1 MKPLSIKIQHPLED
15 SLYNRID
22 MVAGQNCPLPVPAL
36 HVTVMTGRKLSGPD
50 LDLSAFLLNVQGKV
64 SRDDDFVFYNQPIRA
79 DQGVE
84 LEVEQNRL
92 TLHLD
97 RTQPSVQKIALTMT
111 ITDGQAKHQSFAEL
125 QQVSVLVKDFLI
137 GIEIASFVL
146 DTTKNQETA
155 LILVEFYRHQDKWKL
170 RAVGQGFVGGLRPLA
185 EFYGVD
191 VSEGETSPAPEP
203 TPSPKPAPQQ
213 KLNLSKI
220 TLEKRGQSI
229 SLEKNQGGL
238 GEILINL
245 NWNAVPIKSTGLFGR
260 KAEGIDLDLACL
272 WEFQDGARGAVQ
284 ALGGHFGNLQQ
295 FPFIELDQDDRSG
308 RSLGGETMRIN
319 GKYWPEFSRVLIFA
333 FIYEGVPN
341 WSHVDAV
348 ITIKNQ
354 NQPDIEVRLDS
365 HRNDQFMCAIAM
377 LENISGQLRI
387 TKLVD
392 YFSGHQQMDHAYGWG
407 LNYVAGSK

>member
-1 MKPLSIKIQHPLED
+1 MFT
-15 SLYNRID
+15 RID
-22 MVAGQNCPLPVPAL
+22 MIAGQNCPLPASGL

-50 LDLSAFLLNVQGKV
+50 LDLSAFLLNAQGKV
-64 SRDDDFVFYNQPIRA
+64 SGDEDFVFYNQPIRA

-84 LEVEQNRL
+84 LEPEQNRL

-97 RTQPSVQKIALTMT
+97 RTQHSVQKIALTMT
-111 ITDGQAKHQSFAEL
+111 ITDGQAKGQNFAEI
-125 QQVSVLVKDFLI
+125 QHVTVLVKDFLT
-137 GIEIASFVL
+137 GIEIASFAL
-146 DTTKNQETA
+146 DTTKHQESA
-155 LILVEFYRHQDKWKL
+155 LILAEFYRHQDKWKL
-170 RAVGQGFVGGLRPLA
+170 RAVGQGFIGGLQPLA

-191 VSEGETSPAPEP
+191 VGEGESRPAPAP
-203 TPSPKPAPQQ
+203 APSPEPAAPQ

-229 SLEKNQGGL
+229 SLEKNQDGL
-238 GEILINL
+238 GEILVNL
-245 NWNAVPIKSTGLFGR
+245 NWNAMPVKSTGLFGR
-260 KAEGIDLDLACL
+260 RSEGIDLDLACL

-308 RSLGGETMRIN
+308 RSIGGETLRIN
-319 GKYWPEFSRVLIFA
+319 GKYWPEFRRVLIFA

-341 WSHVDAV
+341 WSHVDGV
-348 ITIKNQ
+348 VTIKSK

-377 LENISGQLRI
+377 LENIDGQLRI
-387 TKLVD
+387 TKLID

>member
-1 MKPLSIKIQHPLED
+1 MF
-15 SLYNRID
+15 NRID
-22 MVAGQNCPLPVPAL
+22 MVAGQNCPMPVSAL
-36 HVTVMTGRKLSGPD
+36 HVTVMTGRQITGPD
-50 LDLSAFLLNVQGKV
+50 LDMSAFLLNAQGKV
-64 SRDDDFVFYNQPIRA
+64 SRDEDFVFYNQPLRA

-84 LEVEQNRL
+84 LEPRQNRL

-97 RTQPSVQKIALTMT
+97 RTQPAVQKIALTMT
-111 ITDGQAKHQSFAEL
+111 ITDGQIKGQNFTEV
-125 QQVSVLVKDFLI
+125 QQVTVLVKDFLT

-146 DTTKNQETA
+146 DTTKTQETA
-155 LILVEFYRHQDKWKL
+155 LILAEFYRHQDQWKL
-170 RAVGQGFVGGLRPLA
+170 RAVGQGFIGGLQPLA

-191 VSEGETSPAPEP
+191 VSEGESSSPMPMPPPASAEPAPA
-203 TPSPKPAPQQ
+203 PAPQ

-229 SLEKNQGGL
+229 SLEKNQNGL
-238 GEILINL
+238 GEIVVNL
-245 NWNAVPIKSTGLFGR
+245 NWNATPTKSAGLFSR

-308 RSLGGETMRIN
+308 RSIGGETMRIN

-348 ITIKNQ
+348 ITIKCS

-377 LENISGQLRI
+377 LENVNGQLRI

>member
-1 MKPLSIKIQHPLED
+1 M
-15 SLYNRID
+15 YNRVD
-22 MVAGQNCPLPVPAL
+22 MVAGQNCPLPGSAL
-36 HVTVMTGRKLSGPD
+36 HVTVMTGRKISGPD
-50 LDLSAFLLNVQGKV
+50 LDLSAFLLNAQGKV
-64 SRDDDFVFYNQPIRA
+64 SRDDDFVFYNQPVRA
-79 DQGVE
+79 DQGVA
-84 LEVEQNRL
+84 LEAEQNRL

-97 RTQPSVQKIALTMT
+97 RTQPSVQKISLAMT
-111 ITDGQAKHQSFAEL
+111 ITDGQVKCQSFAEI
-125 QQVSVLVKDFLI
+125 QQVTVLVKDFLT
-137 GIEIASFVL
+137 GIEIASFEL
-146 DTTKNQETA
+146 ETTKNQETA
-155 LILVEFYRHQDKWKL
+155 LILVEFYRHQGQWKL
-170 RAVGQGFVGGLRPLA
+170 RAVGQGFIGGLQPLA

-191 VSEGETSPAPEP
+191 VSEGETSSTTPPASKTSPE
-203 TPSPKPAPQQ
+203 SAPPQ
-213 KLNLSKI
+213 KLNLNKI

-229 SLEKNQGGL
+229 SLEKIQDGL

-245 NWNAVPIKSTGLFGR
+245 NWNAVPVKSTGLFGR

-308 RSLGGETMRIN
+308 RSIGGETMRIN
-319 GKYWPEFSRVLIFA
+319 GKSWHEFSRVLIFA

-348 ITIKNQ
+348 ITIKCK

-377 LENISGQLRI
+377 LENVNGQLRI